1 MHRPS
6 IAASGGTAVLVACL
20 VLGACAMPRI
30 PFVSGY
36 HEVTV
41 TESGKTYCT
50 DRLRRD
56 GSVVEFE
63 DGATGFWMSAAGATT
78 REISAAEYRSCI
90 AR

>member
-1 MHRPS
+1 MQYYDPAVRRLPAVILAV
-6 IAASGGTAVLVACL
+6 IAATGCS
-20 VLGACAMPRI
+20 MPRI

-41 TESGKTYCT
+41 TDSGKTYCT

-56 GSVVEFE
+56 GSVLEFE
-63 DGATGFWMSAAGATT
+63 DGATGAWMSAAGATT

>member
-1 MHRPS
+1 MHHRHRVL
-6 IAASGGTAVLVACL
+6 AALPVVMLVMTAAACS
-20 VLGACAMPRI
+20 MPRI

-41 TESGKTYCT
+41 TDSGRTYCT

-63 DGATGFWMSAAGATT
+63 DGVTGAWMSVAGATT

>member
-1 MHRPS
+1 MLVMAS
-6 IAASGGTAVLVACL
+6 AACS
-20 VLGACAMPRI
+20 MPRI

-41 TESGKTYCT
+41 TDSGRTYCT

-56 GSVVEFE
+56 GSIVEFE
-63 DGATGFWMSAAGATT
+63 DGVTGAWMSAASATT
-78 REISAAEYRSCI
+78 REITAAEYRSCI

>member
-1 MHRPS
+1 MPQLPAVVR
-6 IAASGGTAVLVACL
+6 ITLAAAVAVTVTGCTL
-20 VLGACAMPRI
+20 PRV

-41 TESGKTYCT
+41 TDSGRTYCT

-63 DGATGFWMSAAGATT
+63 DGRNGAWLSAATATT
-78 REISAAEYRSCI
+78 RSISAAEYRSCI